1 MGDGLTTVERSVMEN
16 HMVAVCNVCNIHSNI
31 YFSLLGRLWGLST
44 TRAEEVASK
53 MILEVSPKASINE
66 ADGLLTFEDDV
77 QEEGKTLLLGM
88 ER

>member
-16 HMVAVCNVCNIHSNI
+16 HVVAVCNIHSNI
-31 YFSLLGRLWGLST
+31 YFSVLGRLWGLST
-44 TRAEEVASK
+44 TRAEEVAT
-53 MILEVSPKASINE
+53 ILEGSPKASINE
-66 ADGLLTFEDDV
+66 VDGLLTFEDDV